1 MPRRKRRKKRRTKNS
16 VGAINNRPYN
26 NMRLIVGLGNPEP
39 RYVHTRHNLGFL
51 CVQALAEQQG
61 GGWRKASFAQALISR
76 IMLDGI
82 ECSLI
87 LPLTYMNNSGV
98 AVKQAA
104 ASAKGGS
111 ASGGKSGIEPKDIL
125 VVYDDM
131 DLDFGD
137 MRLRAAGSAG
147 GHNGIKS
154 VIEHLGSKNFARLRL
169 GVTNPKPGVDPAD
182 HVLSNFTPAELK
194 KLPDLINNA
203 LSCVHIWG
211 TEGVEKAMNQFN
223 QRKVQ

>member
-1 MPRRKRRKKRRTKNS
+1 MPRRKKRKKRRTKNS

-26 NMRLIVGLGNPEP
+26 NMRLIVGLGNPGP

-61 GGWRKASFAQALISR
+61 GRWRRASFAQALTSR
-76 IMLDGI
+76 IVLDGM

-104 ASAKGGS
+104 V
-111 ASGGKSGIEPKDIL
+111 KSGIEPRNIL

-169 GVTNPKPGVDPAD
+169 GVGKPKPGVDPVD
-182 HVLSNFTPAELK
+182 HVLSDLTVAELK

-211 TEGVEKAMNQFN
+211 TEGVEKAMNHFN
-223 QRKVQ
+223 KRKV

>member
-1 MPRRKRRKKRRTKNS
+1 
-16 VGAINNRPYN
+16 
-26 NMRLIVGLGNPEP
+26 MRLIVGLGNPEP

-51 CVQALAEQQG
+51 CVQALAEGRG
-61 GGWRKASFAQALISR
+61 GRWRKASFAQVLTSR
-76 IMLDGI
+76 IVFDGI

-104 ASAKGGS
+104 A
-111 ASGGKSGIEPKDIL
+111 KSGVGLCDIL

-154 VIEHLGSKNFARLRL
+154 VIEHLGSKDFARLRL
-169 GVTNPKPGVDPAD
+169 GVNKPRPGVDPAD
-182 HVLSNFTPAELK
+182 HVLSDLTPAELK
-194 KLPDLINNA
+194 KLPGLINNA

-211 TEGVEKAMNQFN
+211 TEGVEKAMNEFN
-223 QRKVQ
+223 KRKV

>member
-1 MPRRKRRKKRRTKNS
+1 
-16 VGAINNRPYN
+16 
-26 NMRLIVGLGNPEP
+26 MRLIVGLGNPEP
-39 RYVHTRHNLGFL
+39 RYAHTRHNLGFL
-51 CVQALAEQQG
+51 CVQALAEEHG
-61 GGWRKASFAQALISR
+61 GRWRKASFAQALTSR
-76 IMLDGI
+76 IVLDGM

-87 LPLTYMNNSGV
+87 LPLTYMNNSGL

-104 ASAKGGS
+104 V
-111 ASGGKSGIEPKDIL
+111 KSGIEPKDIL

-131 DLDFGD
+131 DLDFGN

-154 VIEHLGSKNFARLRL
+154 VIEYLGSKNFVRLRL
-169 GVTNPKPGVDPAD
+169 GVGKPKPSVDPAD
-182 HVLSNFTPAELK
+182 HVLSDLTPAELK

-203 LSCVHIWG
+203 LFCVRIWG

-223 QRKVQ
+223 KRKV

>member
-1 MPRRKRRKKRRTKNS
+1 
-16 VGAINNRPYN
+16 
-26 NMRLIVGLGNPEP
+26 MRLIVGLGNPEP

-51 CVQALAEQQG
+51 CVQALAEEQG
-61 GGWRKASFAQALISR
+61 GRWRKASFAQALTSR
-76 IMLDGI
+76 IVLDGI

-104 ASAKGGS
+104 V
-111 ASGGKSGIEPKDIL
+111 KSGVEPGDII

-137 MRLRAAGSAG
+137 MRLRASGSAG

-154 VIEHLGSKNFARLRL
+154 VIEHLGSKDFARLRL
-169 GVTNPKPGVDPAD
+169 GVGNPKPGVDPAD
-182 HVLSNFTPAELK
+182 HVLSDLTPAELK
-194 KLPDLINNA
+194 KLPGLINNA
-203 LSCVHIWG
+203 LSCLHIWG
-211 TEGVEKAMNQFN
+211 TEGVEKAMNEFN
-223 QRKVQ
+223 KRKV

>member
-1 MPRRKRRKKRRTKNS
+1 
-16 VGAINNRPYN
+16 
-26 NMRLIVGLGNPEP
+26 MRLIVGLGNPEP

-51 CVQALAEQQG
+51 CVQALAEGHG
-61 GGWRKASFAQALISR
+61 GRWRKASFAQALTSR
-76 IMLDGI
+76 IVLDAV

-87 LPLTYMNNSGV
+87 LPLTYMNNSGL

-104 ASAKGGS
+104 A
-111 ASGGKSGIEPKDIL
+111 KSGVGPKDML

-147 GHNGIKS
+147 GHNGVRS
-154 VIEHLGSKNFARLRL
+154 VIEHLGSRNFARLRL
-169 GVTNPKPGVDPAD
+169 GVNKPKPGVDPVD
-182 HVLSNFTPAELK
+182 HVLSDLTAAELK

-203 LSCVHIWG
+203 LSCVRVWG
-211 TEGVEKAMNQFN
+211 TEGIEKAMNQFN
-223 QRKVQ
+223 QRKV